1 LGARELVLVAIGLVA
16 IYLAYV
22 LLKLVRLPR
31 KPKPQ
36 PREAEPEY
44 HTVLDLSPLPR
55 AEPRSASM
63 SSGAPI
69 ATPVVAPATVM
80 PGLAAADAPAVDA
93 HSARE
98 HFDAAFELARVR
110 RQLTQL
116 QEGHDRLNAEIVELR
131 EELDVLRAARNVSPQ
146 YGEAVLMAQRGLGSD
161 AIAERCGI
169 SVSEAELVA
178 ALARGNRTQE

>member
-1 LGARELVLVAIGLVA
+1 MGARELVVVAIGLLA

-22 LLKLVRLPR
+22 LLKLARLSR
-31 KPKPQ
+31 KPKVK
-36 PREAEPEY
+36 PREREAQPEY

-55 AEPRSASM
+55 EEPRPA
-63 SSGAPI
+63 
-69 ATPVVAPATVM
+69 PVVAPPTVM
-80 PGLAAADAPAVDA
+80 PGLAPSVEAPAVDA
-93 HSARE
+93 HAARE

-116 QEGHDRLNAEIVELR
+116 QEGHDRLEAEIGTLR

-146 YGEAVLMAQRGLGSD
+146 YGEAVLLAQRGLGGD